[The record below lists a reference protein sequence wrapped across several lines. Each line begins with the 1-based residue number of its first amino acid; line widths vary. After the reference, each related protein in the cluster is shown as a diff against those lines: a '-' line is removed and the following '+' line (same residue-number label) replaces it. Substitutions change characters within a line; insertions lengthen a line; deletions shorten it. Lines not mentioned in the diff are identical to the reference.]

1 MQRWSLRGLLL
12 LVTVG
17 LVLATVG
24 ALELSTYSQLRR
36 LSREEARARA
46 AREVGRVLEG
56 FESRTVSGAA
66 PEVVQAEIAA
76 WTSRRRESSI
86 AARLVLEGE
95 VVARYSEERARLWR
109 AALAGEALEAILE
122 PSGDAVAVGPMHGE
136 AGRVVGVVEASI
148 PATVV
153 DLPLQRFVDRTL
165 RTLLVIVGL
174 AVALSILLG
183 RRLAQPIAELARRA
197 TELGQ
202 GALSSPI
209 PLAGGRE
216 IRALASTLEQMRRNF
231 VGAEAELARKRDELA
246 AVLEGIAEGVFAVDR
261 DRRLMYLNPP
271 AERLLGL
278 AAGQAV
284 GRFCGDVLRPRAE
297 QGGLPC
303 DQRCPILE
311 ARFRGPV
318 QVTERLAAAPQ
329 RAGSDPEGQAAEER
343 TVVLRSSPP
352 SAGIQVQV
360 LRDETAFETARRAR
374 DLVVADLAHELKTP
388 LAAQAASLELLRD
401 RLGESHPDL
410 SALATSAESGTLRLR
425 RLIDNLLESI
435 RIESGQLAIRQLAV
449 ELDEVLE
456 EACEMTRPLL
466 SQRRQTLDLRLPFP
480 MPVLRGDPQRLAQV
494 FVNLLSNASKFAPE
508 TTSIL
513 LEAEISGGGVR
524 VRVEDAGPGFPEG
537 AVPGRAARFERWA
550 PKEPAEAGSGLGLWI
565 ARSIVERHGGALSFD
580 RRDDRTG
587 VTVDLPSE
595 ASR

>member
-1 MQRWSLRGLLL
+1 MQRWSLRSLLL

-46 AREVGRVLEG
+46 AREVGRVLES
-56 FESRTVSGAA
+56 FENRTVSGAA
-66 PEVVQAEIAA
+66 PELVQAEIAA
-76 WTSRRRESSI
+76 WTTRRRESSI

-122 PSGDAVAVGPMHGE
+122 PSGDAVAVGPIHGA

-148 PATVV
+148 PAALV
-153 DLPLQRFVDRTL
+153 DLPLQRFVARTL
-165 RTLLVIVGL
+165 RTVLGIVGL

-183 RRLAQPIAELARRA
+183 RRLAQPIAELSRRA

-216 IRALASTLEQMRRNF
+216 IRALSSTLEQMRRSF

-261 DRRLMYLNPP
+261 DRRLLYLNPS

-278 AAGQAV
+278 AAGEAV
-284 GRFCGDVLRPRAE
+284 GRFCGDVLRPCAE
-297 QGGLPC
+297 QGELPC

-318 QVTERLAAAPQ
+318 QVAERLAVAPGH
-329 RAGSDPEGQAAEER
+329 AGGEPAGQSAEER

-360 LRDETAFETARRAR
+360 LRDETAFEAARRAR

-435 RIESGQLAIRQLAV
+435 RIESGQLAIRRLAV

-466 SQRRQTLDLRLPFP
+466 SQRQQTLDMRLPFP
-480 MPVLRGDPQRLAQV
+480 MPALRGDPQRLVQV

-508 TTSIL
+508 ATSIRI
-513 LEAEISGGGVR
+513 EAKLTDGGVR

-565 ARSIVERHGGALSFD
+565 ARSVVERHGGSLSFD

-587 VTVDLPSE
+587 VSVDLPSE
-595 ASR
+595 AVE